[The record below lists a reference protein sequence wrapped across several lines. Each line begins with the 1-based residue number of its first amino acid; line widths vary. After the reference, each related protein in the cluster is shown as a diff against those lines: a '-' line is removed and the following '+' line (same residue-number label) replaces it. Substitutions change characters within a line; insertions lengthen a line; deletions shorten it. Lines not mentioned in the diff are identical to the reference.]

1 MLATM
6 PFYSGS
12 SIFPWKHWE
21 QGRTRIVAHGEVE
34 KQKLLLFLPLFL
46 PVAASVDVDK
56 FFLSVE
62 SHSADNVLEEGMEWS
77 ECY

>member
-1 MLATM
+1 M

-21 QGRTRIVAHGEVE
+21 QGRTRM
-34 KQKLLLFLPLFL
+34 LLFLPWFL

-62 SHSADNVLEEGMEWS
+62 RHSADNVLEEGMEWS